1 MLSIKDCLDYCDLTE
16 DEVSLLAE
24 HENIPD
30 AAAAQ
35 IACGLVQSDQG
46 VSVLTRYLLD
56 MAERASAGGEVE
68 KAQHAVE
75 LCNRFMHDH
84 PLPHQPH

>member
-35 IACGLVQSDQG
+35 IACGLVQTDQG
-46 VSVLTRYLLD
+46 VLVLTRYLLD

-68 KAQHAVE
+68 KAQQAVE